1 MTRMIRM
8 ARLLADCPTH
18 ICLPQRAGC
27 AMLMSPNKDET
38 DVYGCLK
45 VLATPRGWLC
55 VLQCIIWS
63 AFLLK

>member
-1 MTRMIRM
+1 MSRMIRM

-45 VLATPRGWLC
+45 VLATPRGW
-55 VLQCIIWS
+55 
-63 AFLLK
+63 